1 MIIQKT
7 WTELLGQ
14 PQKYDQIMD
23 NEIVRPTNYF
33 FIGDSGHKQK
43 IWLTL
48 WKFDTKEKAKK
59 AFDIWCD
66 LDKFDGVK
74 IEITNDSN

>member
-1 MIIQKT
+1 MIIQKS

-33 FIGDSGHKQK
+33 SFSDFGHKQR
-43 IWLTL
+43 IWVTL
-48 WKFDTKEKAKK
+48 WKFDTKEKAKEVFEVWMK
-59 AFDIWCD
+59 
-66 LDKFDGVK
+66 
-74 IEITNDSN
+74 ENN